1 MTIFK
6 IVGLSLAALT
16 AVLVLRAYRP
26 ELAVQAAVAA
36 GIVLLLIAVTELSG
50 VMETVDAIVA
60 KYGLNSEH
68 IKVVL
73 KVIGIS
79 YLAQFAAQTCRDAG
93 EGAIAAKVELVGRI
107 LIVTV
112 AVPVVLAILDTLGT
126 LLTAL

>member
-6 IVGLSLAALT
+6 IVGLSLAAVT
-16 AVLVLRAYRP
+16 VVLVLRAYRP

-36 GIVLLLIAVTELSG
+36 GVVLLLIAVTELSG
-50 VMETVDAIVA
+50 VMAMIDQIVA

-68 IKVVL
+68 IKVVI
-73 KVIGIS
+73 KVIGIA

-93 EGAIAAKVELVGRI
+93 EGAIASKVELVGRV

-112 AVPVVLAILDTLGT
+112 AVPVVISILDVLGT
-126 LLTAL
+126 LLQSL

>member
-73 KVIGIS
+73 KVIGIA

>member
-6 IVGLSLAALT
+6 IVGLTLAALT

-36 GIVLLLIAVTELSG
+36 GVVLLLIAVTELSG
-50 VMETVDAIVA
+50 VMEMIDAIVS
-60 KYGLNSEH
+60 KYGLRSEH

-73 KVIGIS
+73 KVIGIA

-93 EGAIAAKVELVGRI
+93 EGAIGAKVELVGRI

-112 AVPVVLAILDTLGT
+112 AVPVVLSILDVLGA
-126 LLTAL
+126 LLNSL

>member
-73 KVIGIS
+73 KVIGIA

-93 EGAIAAKVELVGRI
+93 EGTIAAKVELVGRI

>member
-6 IVGLSLAALT
+6 IVGLSLAAVT
-16 AVLVLRAYRP
+16 VVLVLRAYRP

-36 GIVLLLIAVTELSG
+36 GVVLLLIAVTELSG
-50 VMETVDAIVA
+50 VMAMIDQIVA

-68 IKVVL
+68 IKVVI
-73 KVIGIS
+73 KVIGIA

-93 EGAIAAKVELVGRI
+93 EGAIASKVELVGRV

-112 AVPVVLAILDTLGT
+112 AVPVVISILDVLGT
-126 LLTAL
+126 LLHSL

>member
-6 IVGLSLAALT
+6 IVGLSLAAVT
-16 AVLVLRAYRP
+16 VVLVLRAYRP

-36 GIVLLLIAVTELSG
+36 GVVLLLIAVTELSG
-50 VMETVDAIVA
+50 VMAMIDQIVA

-68 IKVVL
+68 IKVVI
-73 KVIGIS
+73 KVIGIA

-93 EGAIAAKVELVGRI
+93 EGAIASKVELVGRV

-112 AVPVVLAILDTLGT
+112 AIPVVISILDVLGT
-126 LLTAL
+126 LLQSL

>member
-6 IVGLSLAALT
+6 IVGLSLAAVT
-16 AVLVLRAYRP
+16 VVLVLRAYRP

-36 GIVLLLIAVTELSG
+36 GVVLLLIALTELSG
-50 VMETVDAIVA
+50 VMAMIDQIVA

-68 IKVVL
+68 IKVVI
-73 KVIGIS
+73 KVIGIA

-93 EGAIAAKVELVGRI
+93 EGAIASKVELVGRV

-112 AVPVVLAILDTLGT
+112 AVPVVISILDVLGT
-126 LLTAL
+126 LLHSL

>member
-6 IVGLSLAALT
+6 IVGLSLAAVT
-16 AVLVLRAYRP
+16 VVLVLRAYRP

-36 GIVLLLIAVTELSG
+36 GVVLLLIAVTELSG
-50 VMETVDAIVA
+50 VMAMIDQIVA

-68 IKVVL
+68 IKVVI
-73 KVIGIS
+73 KVIGIA

-93 EGAIAAKVELVGRI
+93 EGAIASKVELVGRV

-112 AVPVVLAILDTLGT
+112 AVPVVISILDVLGT
-126 LLTAL
+126 LLYSL

>member
-6 IVGLSLAALT
+6 IVGLALAALT
-16 AVLVLRAYRP
+16 AVLLLRAYRP

-36 GIVLLLIAVTELSG
+36 GVVLLLIAVTELSG
-50 VMETVDAIVA
+50 VMAMIDAIVA
-60 KYGLNSEH
+60 KYGLSSEH

-73 KVIGIS
+73 KVIGIA

-93 EGAIAAKVELVGRI
+93 EGAIASKVELVGRV

-112 AVPVVLAILDTLGT
+112 AVPVVFSILDVLGT
-126 LLTAL
+126 LLNAL

>member
-6 IVGLSLAALT
+6 IVGISLAAVT
-16 AVLVLRAYRP
+16 VVLVLRAYRP

-36 GIVLLLIAVTELSG
+36 GVVLLLIAITELSG
-50 VMETVDAIVA
+50 VMAMIDQIVA

-68 IKVVL
+68 IKVVI
-73 KVIGIS
+73 KVIGIA

-93 EGAIAAKVELVGRI
+93 EGAIASKVELVGRV

-112 AVPVVLAILDTLGT
+112 AIPVVISILDVLGT
-126 LLTAL
+126 LLYSL